1 MEKDEVEKKCKK
13 FRAFMQRNGF
23 GE

>member
-1 MEKDEVEKKCKK
+1 MEKDGSETKATK